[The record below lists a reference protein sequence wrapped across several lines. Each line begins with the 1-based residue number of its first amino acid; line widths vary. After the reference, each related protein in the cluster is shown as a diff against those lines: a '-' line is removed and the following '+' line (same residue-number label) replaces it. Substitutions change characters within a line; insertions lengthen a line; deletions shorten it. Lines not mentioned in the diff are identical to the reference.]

1 MDLFYN
7 FLSKFIKRFL
17 VVGDTSLL
25 PPSLQWTRAI
35 LLFLQLFK
43 KLFKKCRKDNR
54 PIKYLRESRHTPNWK
69 EVEIL
74 AKEKNIGK
82 QKFKESAATSQ
93 EKKDNLLNKK
103 EERVMSDIWSAIIP
117 QIKVN

>member
-1 MDLFYN
+1 M
-7 FLSKFIKRFL
+7 
-17 VVGDTSLL
+17 
-25 PPSLQWTRAI
+25 
-35 LLFLQLFK
+35 
-43 KLFKKCRKDNR
+43 
-54 PIKYLRESRHTPNWK
+54 
-69 EVEIL
+69 EIL

-103 EERVMSDIWSAIIP
+103 EERVMSDIWSAIIT